1 MNTADTVVD
10 GGAWWLSFLPLF
22 FIFTGLAILYLAVH
36 WMRWRVSRRGK
47 RPPFTKNMLRSP
59 GESLQRQVDEI
70 NLDLFGQLLMVM
82 FLPAIVGGM
91 TVVPFREASWGTVAL
106 LTVVAI
112 GSALFLAVKAKRSFD
127 RRNLLML
134 AAEGERAVGEELNQL
149 MLQGYRVYHDFPAD
163 HFNID
168 HVVIGSRGVFAME
181 TKTRSKAPRGSGP
194 GAAKVTFDGNSLRF
208 PGHQEAAAI
217 EQAER
222 QASWLAKWLAQAVG
236 EPFSV
241 TPVVILPGWYV
252 ELTAAPRSVFVL
264 GSGSIQKHFP
274 TLGRTRLSV
283 QQVQRIAY
291 QVEQRCRTVEPWTPA
306 RMKKAA

>member
-1 MNTADTVVD
+1 MNSADTVVG
-10 GGAWWLSFLPLF
+10 GGAGWLSFLPLF
-22 FIFTGLAILYLAVH
+22 FIFTGVAILFLVAL
-36 WMRWRVSRRGK
+36 WMRWRASKQGK

-59 GESLQRQVDEI
+59 GESLQRQVEEI
-70 NLDLFGQLLMVM
+70 NLDLFGNLLTIL
-82 FLPAIVGGM
+82 FLPAIMGGM
-91 TVVPFREASWGTVAL
+91 TIVPFSKASWGTVAL

-112 GSALFLAVKAKRSFD
+112 GSAIYLAVKAKRSFD

-134 AAEGERAVGEELNQL
+134 AAEGERVVGEELNQL

-168 HVVIGSRGVFAME
+168 HVVIGSRGVFAVE

-194 GAAKVTFDGNSLRF
+194 GAAKVTFDGKLLRF

-236 EPFSV
+236 EPFPV
-241 TPVVILPGWYV
+241 APVVILPGWYV

-274 TLGRTRLSV
+274 TLGRTRLTV